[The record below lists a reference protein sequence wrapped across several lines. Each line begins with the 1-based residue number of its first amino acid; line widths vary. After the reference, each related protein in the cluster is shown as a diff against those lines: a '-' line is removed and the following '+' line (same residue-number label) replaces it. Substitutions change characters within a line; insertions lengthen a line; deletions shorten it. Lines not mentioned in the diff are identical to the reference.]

1 MSVLVIA
8 EHDNQD
14 LNPVTLNAVAAAAKL
29 DGPIHI
35 LVAGKQ
41 ASSVADAA
49 AQVAGVEKVLLADGE
64 ALEHA
69 LAENLAKQVVAVAEP
84 YQHIVFPSS
93 TFGKNVAPRVAALL
107 DVAQIS
113 DVLTVI
119 SGDEFTRPIY
129 AGNAIATV
137 QCADPKKVLTIRTT
151 AFDAVAASG
160 GQAEVESVTAV
171 EDSGHTRFVGEEI
184 AQSDRPDLTAAEV
197 VVSGGRGLGSA
208 ENFQLV
214 EQLATK
220 LGAAIGA
227 SRAAVDAGYAP
238 NDWQVGQTGKIV
250 APQLYIALGIS
261 GAIQHLAGMQD
272 SKVIVA
278 INKEPEAPIFSV
290 ADYGIVGD
298 LFDIVPEL
306 IEAL

>member
-14 LNPVTLNAVAAAAKL
+14 LNPVTLNAVAAAAEL

-160 GQAEVESVTAV
+160 GQAEVASITAV

-278 INKEPEAPIFSV
+278 INKDPEAPIFRV

>member
-107 DVAQIS
+107 DEI
-113 DVLTVI
+113 
-119 SGDEFTRPIY
+119 GR
-129 AGNAIATV
+129 
-137 QCADPKKVLTIRTT
+137 
-151 AFDAVAASG
+151 ASCR
-160 GQAEVESVTAV
+160 E
-171 EDSGHTRFVGEEI
+171 R
-184 AQSDRPDLTAAEV
+184 
-197 VVSGGRGLGSA
+197 GRGVVGVVR
-208 ENFQLV
+208 EETQ
-214 EQLATK
+214 EER
-220 LGAAIGA
+220 
-227 SRAAVDAGYAP
+227 RA
-238 NDWQVGQTGKIV
+238 
-250 APQLYIALGIS
+250 
-261 GAIQHLAGMQD
+261 
-272 SKVIVA
+272 
-278 INKEPEAPIFSV
+278 
-290 ADYGIVGD
+290 
-298 LFDIVPEL
+298 
-306 IEAL
+306 